1 MKRMPPVRGKRKNVL
16 NWMLY
21 FDKQEILALKYG
33 DNNPLKESNVDR
45 ITDQIAFDEYLENR
59 EW

>member
-1 MKRMPPVRGKRKNVL
+1 MRGKRKDVL
-16 NWMLY
+16 DWMMW

-33 DNNPLKESNVDR
+33 DKNPLNETNVER
-45 ITDQIAFDEYLENR
+45 ISGQIAFDEYLEKR